1 MLTINP
7 KKSTT
12 PEVHHALLGGIAPR
26 PIAFAS
32 TVDKDGKPNLSPFS
46 FFNAFGAN
54 PPILIFSPAR
64 SGRDN
69 TNKHTFLNI
78 QEVPEVV
85 INMVTFDMAQQMSL
99 ASSPFARGVN
109 EFEKSG
115 FTKQESETIKPFRVK
130 ESPIQYECKVQ
141 QVIETGTEG
150 GAGNLV
156 ICEVTRIHIDE
167 DVLDYEGK
175 IDPQLADL
183 IGRMG
188 GNYYVR
194 TIGDGLFEIPKPISS
209 VGIGFDQLPAF
220 IKNSREMSQA
230 EKAQLA
236 GLERVPIETDL
247 EITKLS
253 EYVVNG
259 LNRKDLNP
267 ICYSKDLIANGKIW
281 DALIYLMI
289 IEKLSQK

>member
-7 KKSTT
+7 KESTT

-32 TVDKDGKPNLSPFS
+32 TVDKDGNPNLSPFS

-64 SGRDN
+64 SGRTN
-69 TNKHTFLNI
+69 TNKDTLLNI

-85 INMVTFDMAQQMSL
+85 INMVSFDMAQQMSL
-99 ASSPFARGVN
+99 ASSPYKRGVN

-115 FTKQESETIKPFRVK
+115 FTMLESETVKPFRVK

-141 QVIETGTEG
+141 QVIETGSQG

-156 ICEVTRIHIDE
+156 ICEVTRIHLDE
-167 DVLDYEGK
+167 DILDYEGK
-175 IDPQLADL
+175 VDPNLADL

-194 TIGDGLFEIPKPISS
+194 TIGDALFEIPKPIST
-209 VGIGFDQLPAF
+209 VGIGYDQLPDF
-220 IKNSREMSQA
+220 IKNAREWSQA
-230 EKAQLA
+230 EKAQFA
-236 GLERVPIETDL
+236 GMEKLPTEKDL
-247 EITKLS
+247 EEDQLS
-253 EYVVNG
+253 EFVKNG
-259 LNRKDLNP
+259 LNNKDLSP
-267 ICYSKDLIANGKIW
+267 SCYSKDLIANGKIW
-281 DALIYLMI
+281 DALVYLMI
-289 IEKLSQK
+289 LEKRKA

>member
-1 MLTINP
+1 MMTINP
-7 KKSTT
+7 KERSMQ
-12 PEVHHALLGGIAPR
+12 EVHHGLLGGIAPR

-32 TVDKDGKPNLSPFS
+32 TIDKDGNPNLSPFS

-54 PPILIFSPAR
+54 PPMLIFSPAR
-64 SGRDN
+64 GGKDN
-69 TNKHTFLNI
+69 KNKNTFFNI

-99 ASSPFARGVN
+99 ASSNYPKGVN
-109 EFEKSG
+109 EFEKAG
-115 FTKQESETIKPFRVK
+115 FTMQESETIKPFRVK

-167 DVLDYEGK
+167 DILDYNGHV
-175 IDPQLADL
+175 DPNLADL
-183 IGRMG
+183 VGRMG

-194 TIGDGLFEIPKPISS
+194 TIGDALFEIPKPLAHT
-209 VGIGFDQLPAF
+209 GIGFDQLPDF
-220 IKNSREMSQA
+220 IRNSRDWSQP

-236 GLERVPIETDL
+236 GVEKLPSEEDL
-247 EITKLS
+247 KDENLS
-253 EYVVNG
+253 EYVNNG
-259 LNRKDLNP
+259 LTQKGLNP
-267 ICYSKDLIANGKIW
+267 VCYSKDLIANGMVW
-281 DALIYLMI
+281 DALVFLMKQ
-289 IEKLSQK
+289 EP

>member
-1 MLTINP
+1 MMTINP
-7 KKSTT
+7 KERSVQ
-12 PEVHHALLGGIAPR
+12 EVHHGLLGGIAPR

-32 TVDKDGKPNLSPFS
+32 TIDRDGNPNLSPFS
-46 FFNAFGAN
+46 FFNAFSAN

-64 SGRDN
+64 GGKDN
-69 TNKHTFLNI
+69 KNKHTFFNI

-99 ASSPFARGVN
+99 ASSNYPKGVN
-109 EFEKSG
+109 EFDKAG
-115 FTKQESETIKPFRVK
+115 FTMQESETIKPFRVK

-167 DVLDYEGK
+167 NILDYNGHV
-175 IDPQLADL
+175 DPNLADL
-183 IGRMG
+183 VGRMG

-194 TIGDGLFEIPKPISS
+194 TIGDALFEIPKPLAHI
-209 VGIGFDQLPAF
+209 GIGFDLLPSF
-220 IKNSREMSQA
+220 IRDSRDWSQP

-236 GLERVPIETDL
+236 GVERLPNKEDL
-247 EITKLS
+247 KDENLS
-253 EYVVNG
+253 EYVNNG
-259 LNRKDLNP
+259 LTQKGLNP
-267 ICYSKDLIANGKIW
+267 ICYSKDLIANGKVW
-281 DALIYLMI
+281 DALVFLM
-289 IEKLSQK
+289 KQSQ

>member
-7 KKSTT
+7 KEVTM

-32 TVDKDGKPNLSPFS
+32 TIDKDGNPNLSPFS

-64 SGRDN
+64 SGRDGSL
-69 TNKHTFLNI
+69 KHSLLNV

-99 ASSPFARGVN
+99 ASSPFERGIN

-115 FTKQESETIKPFRVK
+115 FTMQKSETVKPFRVK

-141 QVIETGTEG
+141 QVIETGLEG
-150 GAGNLV
+150 GAGNMV
-156 ICEVTRIHIDE
+156 ICEVTRIHLDE
-167 DVLDYEGK
+167 DILDYEGHV
-175 IDPQLADL
+175 DPNLADL

-194 TIGDGLFEIPKPISS
+194 TIGDALFEIPKPIST
-209 VGIGFDQLPAF
+209 VGIGFDQLPQF
-220 IKNSREMSQA
+220 LLNSREFTGA
-230 EKAQLA
+230 ELA
-236 GLERVPIETDL
+236 RFASLE
-247 EITKLS
+247 KLPTEEELKEENLS
-253 EYVVNG
+253 VYIKNG
-259 LNRKDLNP
+259 LGKKDISP
-267 ICYSKDLIANGKIW
+267 SCYTKDLIANDMIK

-289 IEKLSQK
+289 LEKQKQ

>member
-7 KKSTT
+7 KEVTT

-32 TVDKDGKPNLSPFS
+32 TIDKEGKPNLSPFS

-69 TNKHTFLNI
+69 TNKHTLLNI
-78 QEVPEVV
+78 QEVSEVV

-99 ASSPFARGVN
+99 ASSPYPRGIN

-115 FTKQESETIKPFRVK
+115 FTMLESETIKPFRVK
-130 ESPIQYECKVQ
+130 ESPVQYECKVQ
-141 QVIETGTEG
+141 QVIETGSEG
-150 GAGNLV
+150 SAGNLV
-156 ICEVTRIHIDE
+156 ICEVTRIHLDE
-167 DVLDYEGK
+167 DILDYEGRV
-175 IDPQLADL
+175 DPNLADL

-194 TIGDGLFEIPKPISS
+194 TIGDALFEIPKPISN
-209 VGIGFDQLPAF
+209 VGIGFDQLPEF
-220 IKNSREMSQA
+220 IRNSREWSQA

-236 GLERVPIETDL
+236 GLEKLPKDVEL
-247 EITKLS
+247 EEKQLS
-253 EYVVNG
+253 EYVING
-259 LNRKDLNP
+259 LEKKDLSP
-267 ICYSKDLIANGKIW
+267 ICYSKDLIANGRIK
-281 DALIYLMI
+281 DALVYLMI
-289 IEKLSQK
+289 LEKRRNI

>member
-7 KKSTT
+7 KESTT

-32 TVDKDGKPNLSPFS
+32 TVDKDGNPNLSPFS

-69 TNKHTFLNI
+69 TNKHSLLNI

-115 FTKQESETIKPFRVK
+115 FTMLESETIKPFRVK

-141 QVIETGTEG
+141 QVIETGDQG

-156 ICEVTRIHIDE
+156 ICEVTRIHLDKDI
-167 DVLDYEGK
+167 LDYEGK
-175 IDPQLADL
+175 VDPNLADL

-194 TIGDGLFEIPKPISS
+194 TIGDALFEIPKPISS
-209 VGIGFDQLPAF
+209 VGIGFDQLPDF
-220 IKNSREMSQA
+220 IKNAREWSQA
-230 EKAQLA
+230 EKAQFA
-236 GLERVPIETDL
+236 GLKSLPTEKDL
-247 EITKLS
+247 VEDQLS
-253 EYVVNG
+253 EFVKNG
-259 LNRKDLNP
+259 LNNKELSP
-267 ICYSKDLIANGKIW
+267 SCYSKDLISNGKIW
-281 DALIYLMI
+281 DALVYLMVL
-289 IEKLSQK
+289 EKNKV

>member
-1 MLTINP
+1 MMTINP
-7 KKSTT
+7 KERSVQ
-12 PEVHHALLGGIAPR
+12 EVHHGLLGGIAPR

-32 TVDKDGKPNLSPFS
+32 TIDKDGNPNLSPFS
-46 FFNAFGAN
+46 FFNAFSAN

-64 SGRDN
+64 GGKDN
-69 TNKHTFLNI
+69 KNKHTFFNI

-99 ASSPFARGVN
+99 SSSNYPKGVN
-109 EFEKSG
+109 EFEKAG
-115 FTKQESETIKPFRVK
+115 FTMQDSETIKPFRVK

-167 DVLDYEGK
+167 DILDYNGHV
-175 IDPQLADL
+175 DPNLADL
-183 IGRMG
+183 VGRMG

-194 TIGDGLFEIPKPISS
+194 TIGDALFEIPKPLAHI
-209 VGIGFDQLPAF
+209 GIGFDQLPDF
-220 IKNSREMSQA
+220 IRNSGDWSQP

-236 GLERVPIETDL
+236 GVERLPNEDDL
-247 EITKLS
+247 KEENLS
-253 EYVVNG
+253 EYVNNG
-259 LNRKDLNP
+259 LNQKGLSP
-267 ICYSKDLIANGKIW
+267 ICYSKDLIANGMVW
-281 DALIYLMI
+281 DALVFLM
-289 IEKLSQK
+289 KQAK

>member
-1 MLTINP
+1 MTINP
-7 KKSTT
+7 KERSVQ
-12 PEVHHALLGGIAPR
+12 EVHHGLLGGIAPR

-32 TVDKDGKPNLSPFS
+32 TIDKDGNPNLSPFS

-54 PPILIFSPAR
+54 PPMLIFSPAR
-64 SGRDN
+64 GGKDN
-69 TNKHTFLNI
+69 KNKHTFFNI

-99 ASSPFARGVN
+99 ASSNYPKGVN
-109 EFEKSG
+109 EFEKAG
-115 FTKQESETIKPFRVK
+115 FTQQESETIKPFRVK

-167 DVLDYEGK
+167 DILDYNGHV
-175 IDPQLADL
+175 DPNLADL
-183 IGRMG
+183 VGRMG

-194 TIGDGLFEIPKPISS
+194 TIGDALFEIPKPLAHI
-209 VGIGFDQLPAF
+209 GIGFDQLPDF
-220 IKNSREMSQA
+220 IRDSRDWSQP

-236 GLERVPIETDL
+236 GVERLPSKEDL
-247 EITKLS
+247 KDENLS
-253 EYVVNG
+253 EYVNNG
-259 LNRKDLNP
+259 LTQKGLNP
-267 ICYSKDLIANGKIW
+267 VCYSKDLIANGMVW
-281 DALIYLMI
+281 DAMVFLM
-289 IEKLSQK
+289 KQAQ

>member
-7 KKSTT
+7 KNSSTK
-12 PEVHHALLGGIAPR
+12 EVHHALLGGIAPR

-32 TVDKDGKPNLSPFS
+32 TIDKEGKPNLSPFS

-69 TNKHTFLNI
+69 VNKHTLLNI
-78 QEVPEVV
+78 KEVPEVV
-85 INMVTFDMAQQMSL
+85 INMVSYDMAQQMSL
-99 ASSPFARGVN
+99 ASSNYAKGVN
-109 EFEKSG
+109 EFEKAG
-115 FTKQESETIKPFRVK
+115 FTMLESETIQPFRVK

-156 ICEVTRIHIDE
+156 ICEVSRIHIDE
-167 DVLDYEGK
+167 DVLDYEGQ
-175 IDPQLADL
+175 IDPNLADL
-183 IGRMG
+183 VGRMG
-188 GNYYVR
+188 GNNYVR
-194 TIGDGLFEIPKPISS
+194 TIGDALFEIPKPVSS
-209 VGIGFDQLPAF
+209 IGIGFDQLPDF
-220 IKNSREMSQA
+220 IRDAKEWDSS

-236 GLERVPIETDL
+236 GVERLPNANDL
-247 EITKLS
+247 KDENLS

-259 LNRKDLNP
+259 MTQKGLNP
-267 ICYSKDLIANGKIW
+267 ICYSKDLITNGKVW
-281 DALIYLMI
+281 DALVFLY
-289 IEKLSQK
+289 KHNS

>member
-7 KKSTT
+7 KESTT

-32 TVDKDGKPNLSPFS
+32 TIDKDGNPNLSPFS

-54 PPILIFSPAR
+54 PPTLIFSPAR

-69 TNKHTFLNI
+69 TNKDTLLNI
-78 QEVPEVV
+78 KEVPEVV

-99 ASSPFARGVN
+99 ASSPYAKGIN
-109 EFEKSG
+109 EFEKAG
-115 FTKQESETIKPFRVK
+115 FTMLASETIKPFRVK

-141 QVIETGTEG
+141 QVIETGDKG

-167 DVLDYEGK
+167 DILDYEGRV
-175 IDPQLADL
+175 DPNLADL

-194 TIGDGLFEIPKPISS
+194 TIGDALFEIPKPISS
-209 VGIGFDQLPAF
+209 IGVGFDQLPEF
-220 IKNSREMSQA
+220 IKVSRDWSTS
-230 EKAQLA
+230 EKAQFA
-236 GLERVPIETDL
+236 GLERIPTEDDL
-247 EITKLS
+247 KVEHLS
-253 EYVVNG
+253 SFVTNG
-259 LNRKDLNP
+259 LDKSDISP
-267 ICYSKDLIANGKIW
+267 ICYSKDLIANEKVW
-281 DALIYLMI
+281 DALVYLMVL
-289 IEKLSQK
+289 EKGK

>member
-32 TVDKDGKPNLSPFS
+32 TIDKDGNPNLSPFS

-54 PPILIFSPAR
+54 PPTLIFSPAR

-69 TNKHTFLNI
+69 TNKDTLLNI
-78 QEVPEVV
+78 KQVPEVV

-99 ASSPFARGVN
+99 ASSPYERGVN
-109 EFEKSG
+109 EFKKSG
-115 FTKQESETIKPFRVK
+115 FTMLESETIKPFRVK
-130 ESPIQYECKVQ
+130 ESPIQYECKVL
-141 QVIETGTEG
+141 QVIETGDQG

-175 IDPQLADL
+175 IDPNLADL

-194 TIGDGLFEIPKPISS
+194 TIGDALFEIPKPVSF
-209 VGIGFDQLPAF
+209 VGMGFDQLPEF
-220 IKNSREMSQA
+220 IRVSRDWSKA
-230 EKAQLA
+230 EKAQFA
-236 GLERVPIETDL
+236 GLERIPTEDDL
-247 EITKLS
+247 RKDKLS
-253 EYVVNG
+253 AFVLNG
-259 LNRKDLNP
+259 LDNKDLSP

-281 DALIYLMI
+281 DALVYLMVL
-289 IEKLSQK
+289 EKEK

>member
-7 KKSTT
+7 NESST

-78 QEVPEVV
+78 QDVPEVV

-99 ASSPFARGVN
+99 ASSPYEKGIN

-115 FTKQESETIKPFRVK
+115 FTMLDSETIKPYRVK
-130 ESPIQYECKVQ
+130 ESPIQYECKVI
-141 QVIETGTEG
+141 QVIETGDQG

-167 DVLDYEGK
+167 DILDFDGR
-175 IDPQLADL
+175 IDPNLADL

-194 TIGDGLFEIPKPISS
+194 TIGDALFEIPKPISS
-209 VGIGFDQLPAF
+209 KGIGFDQLPDF
-220 IKNSREMSQA
+220 IKNSRDWSPA
-230 EKAQLA
+230 EKAQFA
-236 GLERVPIETDL
+236 GVEKLPNEADL
-247 EITKLS
+247 KKENLS
-253 EYVVNG
+253 DYVFNG
-259 LNRKDLNP
+259 LNNKDLSP
-267 ICYSKDLIANGKIW
+267 ICYSKDLIANEKVW

-289 IEKLSQK
+289 LEKQKN

>member
-7 KKSTT
+7 KESTI

-32 TVDKDGKPNLSPFS
+32 TVDKDGNPNLSPFS

-54 PPILIFSPAR
+54 PPTLIFSPAR
-64 SGRDN
+64 SGRTN
-69 TNKHTFLNI
+69 TNKDTLLNI

-99 ASSPFARGVN
+99 ASSPYDKGVN

-115 FTKQESETIKPFRVK
+115 FTMLESETIKPFRVK
-130 ESPIQYECKVQ
+130 ESPIQFECKVQ
-141 QVIETGTEG
+141 KVIETGDQG

-156 ICEVTRIHIDE
+156 ICEVTRIHLDE
-167 DVLDYEGK
+167 DILDFEGK
-175 IDPQLADL
+175 VDPNLADL

-194 TIGDGLFEIPKPISS
+194 TIGEALFEIPKPISS
-209 VGIGFDQLPAF
+209 VGIGYDRLPDF
-220 IKNSREMSQA
+220 IKNSREWSQA

-236 GLERVPIETDL
+236 GVEKLPVEDDFKESN
-247 EITKLS
+247 LS
-253 EYVVNG
+253 EYVLNG
-259 LNRKDLNP
+259 LNKKDLSP
-267 ICYSKDLIANGKIW
+267 ICYSKDLIANGKVW
-281 DALIYLMI
+281 DALVYLMVL
-289 IEKLSQK
+289 EKNKG